1 MRDTKESRLLL
12 VLLIAIAFALITV
25 DIRGGED
32 SPVDGARQA
41 AAGVFGPIEN
51 GVSSA
56 VDPIGNAISAVR
68 DSGDRHDR
76 LAALETENAAL
87 KAKLGS
93 DERGRS
99 RLKQFDKMLGLAG
112 AGQYGIKGAQVIAI
126 GAAQGFSWT
135 ITIDA
140 GANDGIERDMT
151 VLNGDGLVGRVTT
164 VGPNTATVLLANDPD
179 FTVGTRMEGSD
190 ELGFASGQ
198 GGRPLRVELLN
209 GKAQVKKGDRLVT
222 FGSQADKPFVP
233 GVPVGTVSRVD
244 PSGGDLTR
252 TLEITPFVSFTKLDV
267 VGVVVQGPQKDP
279 RDTVLPEKKQPKPT
293 PTVTVTVTP
302 GADPDGQAQD
312 GQAQDVCRRTAGP
325 GRTSS
330 PSRTSSRSFHPMRV
344 NRILLSASLV
354 VVALV
359 IQVSVLARLHLPGA
373 VPDLLLL
380 TVLGLALVYG
390 HVGGALVGFGAG
402 LLADLAPP
410 ADHAAGRYALVLCVI
425 GYLAGLAKPENGRL
439 RSATGPMAVVV
450 VAALG
455 TTLLYAG
462 VGALVGDTAAR
473 HVGLPGLLFTAA
485 LYDLLL
491 APFVVPGIMA
501 LARRAENDPLADTN
515 SAGQKP
521 DISSGWLSGGTGL
534 RIGNQR
540 NGLRVKA
547 ARARVARAGRI
558 KGVKRL

>member
-68 DSGDRHDR
+68 ESGDRHDR

-135 ITIDA
+135 ITIDV
-140 GANDGIERDMT
+140 GADDGIARDMT

-209 GKAQVKKGDRLVT
+209 GKAQVEKGDRLVT

-252 TLEITPFVSFTKLDV
+252 TLDVTPFVSFSKLDI
-267 VGVVVQGPQKDP
+267 VGVVVQAPQKDP

-312 GQAQDVCRRTAGP
+312 GQAQD
-325 GRTSS
+325 
-330 PSRTSSRSFHPMRV
+330 
-344 NRILLSASLV
+344 
-354 VVALV
+354 
-359 IQVSVLARLHLPGA
+359 
-373 VPDLLLL
+373 
-380 TVLGLALVYG
+380 
-390 HVGGALVGFGAG
+390 
-402 LLADLAPP
+402 
-410 ADHAAGRYALVLCVI
+410 
-425 GYLAGLAKPENGRL
+425 
-439 RSATGPMAVVV
+439 
-450 VAALG
+450 
-455 TTLLYAG
+455 
-462 VGALVGDTAAR
+462 
-473 HVGLPGLLFTAA
+473 
-485 LYDLLL
+485 
-491 APFVVPGIMA
+491 
-501 LARRAENDPLADTN
+501 
-515 SAGQKP
+515 GQAQDGQP
-521 DISSGWLSGGTGL
+521 QDGGTGQ
-534 RIGNQR
+534 NQQSEQ
-540 NGLRVKA
+540 NEQ
-547 ARARVARAGRI
+547 
-558 KGVKRL
+558 